1 MVGIILLLHFGTFDL
16 LALAWRRAGYR
27 VTPLMNGPTRAAS
40 VGNFWGVRWNR
51 GFNTLAR
58 RFLHQPLAARFD
70 RSVAVLGVFTVSG
83 LVHDFVITVPAGGGY
98 GLPTAYFVLQ
108 GLALLF
114 ERSGAGRR
122 LKLGGGLRGRLYA
135 LLIIAGPAFWLFPPV
150 FVQRVILPMLH
161 AIGAT

>member
-1 MVGIILLLHFGTFDL
+1 MAPILG
-16 LALAWRRAGYR
+16 
-27 VTPLMNGPTRAAS
+27 
-40 VGNFWGVRWNR
+40 
-51 GFNTLAR
+51 
-58 RFLHQPLAARFD
+58 

-83 LVHDFVITVPAGGGY
+83 LIHDLVITVPARGGY

-108 GLALLF
+108 GVALLF

-122 LKLGGGLRGRLYA
+122 LKLGRGLRGRLFA
-135 LLIIAGPAFWLFPPV
+135 LAIVAGPAFWLFPPV